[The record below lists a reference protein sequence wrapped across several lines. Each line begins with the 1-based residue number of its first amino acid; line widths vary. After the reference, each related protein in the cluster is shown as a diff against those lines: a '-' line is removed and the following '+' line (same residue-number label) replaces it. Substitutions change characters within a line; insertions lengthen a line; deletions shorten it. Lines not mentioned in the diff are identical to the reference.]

1 MAVEMRLGRALL
13 FAHVLL
19 LLVGS
24 CWGCFGIRSS
34 IHAPGKVRRVRESYV
49 SEFVLGFNPR
59 TKSPEYTE
67 HAFFQHLYD
76 ATPRKV
82 IKITLDGQKI
92 GRRSII
98 VTPKHYVMNV
108 EGKLVQAEN
117 LEIGDGLLF
126 VDVNNVKMAPVQ
138 ITNLISTCDYVT
150 NVFTMSEYIV
160 VDNLV
165 FSCFSSMSWLG
176 VDIME
181 VPSVMFPQKMLYRF
195 GLGKIN
201 TWLDFNLF
209 SKLGFSVCGEP
220 CVMQR

>member
-1 MAVEMRLGRALL
+1 MAVPMRLGRTLL
-13 FAHVLL
+13 LVHFSL

-24 CWGCFGIRSS
+24 CWGCFGVRSS
-34 IHAPGKVRRVRESYV
+34 IQAPGKLRLVRESYV
-49 SEFVLGFNPR
+49 SEFVLGFNPKTR
-59 TKSPEYTE
+59 SPEYTE

-82 IKITLDGQKI
+82 IKITVDGEKT
-92 GRRSII
+92 GRHSIT
-98 VTPKHYVMNV
+98 VTPNHYVMNMA
-108 EGKLVQAEN
+108 GKLVKAED

-126 VDVNNVKMAPVQ
+126 VDVSSVKMVPAQ

-160 VDNLV
+160 VDNFV

-181 VPSVMFPQKMLYRF
+181 VKSIMFPQKMMYRF
-195 GLGKIN
+195 GLGTIN
-201 TWLDFNLF
+201 TWLDYNLF

-220 CVMQR
+220 CVK